1 MKKFLIKIGIVSTLI
16 LTSLN
21 LSSSSYAVTLGD
33 KNYKIMEIN
42 EEFKLFKSSNLIW
55 VNPYLRNDGTS
66 VRGHFRTSPDGYCW
80 NNLSGCR

>member
-1 MKKFLIKIGIVSTLI
+1 MKKFLIKIGILSTVI

-21 LSSSSYAVTLGD
+21 LSISSYAVTLGN
-33 KNYKIMEIN
+33 KNFKIIEIN
-42 EEFKLFKSSNLIW
+42 EQLELIKPSSLIW

-66 VRGHFRTSPDGYCW
+66 VRGHYRTSPDGYCW